1 LLQSL
6 EQGREQ
12 LESQQ
17 SDYTD
22 EACTKGNRMGKRN
35 QDVQGQL
42 NVEMKR
48 LESEREKM
56 PAEKRRPELE
66 LKERMVSH
74 NQKKRD
80 EQ

>member
-1 LLQSL
+1 
-6 EQGREQ
+6 
-12 LESQQ
+12 
-17 SDYTD
+17 
-22 EACTKGNRMGKRN
+22 MGKRN